1 MKDTRKWARLIVC
14 ITFHMIFTGLAGA
27 ILIHLVG
34 VPRPGSILFLPS
46 LAAAGV
52 IGWFYTY
59 DRVGSRVA
67 EAGNLAGALS
77 ALRLWADFTYLQ
89 PGSGLSAW
97 GYLTSWFVWS
107 SYLANV
113 LVILAA
119 GWFNERRR
127 HV

>member
-14 ITFHMIFTGLAGA
+14 IAFHMIFTGLAGA
-27 ILIHLVG
+27 ILIHLAG
-34 VPRPGSILFLPS
+34 VPRPGPILFLPS
-46 LAAAGV
+46 LAAAGA

-59 DRVGSRVA
+59 DRAGSRVV

-77 ALRLWADFTYLQ
+77 ALRLWADITYLQ
-89 PGSGLSAW
+89 PVSGLSAW
-97 GYLTSWFVWS
+97 GYFTSWFVWS

-119 GWFNERRR
+119 GRFNERRR
-127 HV
+127 GS